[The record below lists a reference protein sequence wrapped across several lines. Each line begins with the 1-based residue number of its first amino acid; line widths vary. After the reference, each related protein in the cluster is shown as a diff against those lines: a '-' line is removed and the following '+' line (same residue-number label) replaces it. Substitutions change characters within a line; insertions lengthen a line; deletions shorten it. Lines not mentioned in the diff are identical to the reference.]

1 VSRPGWG
8 AARWFARRLALSVLV
23 LLGSATAAFIAV
35 RLTPGDPVRVIL
47 GGTTATPQAVAQVRH
62 DLGTDRPLVVQYG
75 LFLGRLLH
83 GDLGMSYQLQDT
95 VGHVI
100 GSQLWATVE
109 LAVTAFTLAF
119 VVALLLAVSTAGRW
133 PLLRRAST
141 VVELVLSSSP
151 SFWVGVTLLTV
162 FSFHWHVF
170 PAAGGNGPVGL
181 VLPAVT
187 LAAAL
192 VGVFAQV
199 MRAGVERALEEP
211 FVLSAR
217 ARGSGESAVRFRH
230 ALRHAL
236 IPMVTLSGWV
246 VGSLFSGAVVVE
258 TVFSRQ
264 GIGRVLAT
272 AIQGRD
278 FPVVTGVVVVSTL
291 LFVVVSLLVD
301 WLYRVIDPRLKE
313 AYA

>member
-1 VSRPGWG
+1 MNRPGRGWV
-8 AARWFARRLALSVLV
+8 RWLVRRLALSALV
-23 LLGSATAAFIAV
+23 LLGSATAAFVAV

-47 GGTTATPQAVAQVRH
+47 GGTTATPQTVAQVRH
-62 DLGTDRPLVVQYG
+62 DLGTDRPLSVQYG
-75 LFLGRLLH
+75 LFLGRLLR
-83 GDLGMSYQLQDT
+83 GDLGTSYQLQDT

-119 VVALLLAVSTAGRW
+119 VVALVLAVSTAGRW
-133 PLLRRAST
+133 PLLRRLST

-151 SFWVGVTLLTV
+151 SFWVGVALLTV

-170 PAAGGNGPVGL
+170 PAAGGSGPSGL
-181 VLPAVT
+181 VLPAAT

-217 ARGSGESAVRFRH
+217 ARGSSESAVRLRH

-246 VGSLFSGAVVVE
+246 VGSLLSGAVVVE

-291 LFVVVSLLVD
+291 LFVVISLLVD